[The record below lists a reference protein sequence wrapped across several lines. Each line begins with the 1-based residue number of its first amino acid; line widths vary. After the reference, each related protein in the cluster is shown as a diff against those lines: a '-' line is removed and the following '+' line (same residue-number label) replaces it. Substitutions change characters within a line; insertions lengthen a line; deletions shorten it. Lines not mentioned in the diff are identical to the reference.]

1 MVMVSKLLQP
11 EILELVRDGNWKDL
25 KEVFKEWLEPDIADL
40 LNSLDEK
47 DSVIVF
53 RLLPKDRASL
63 VFSEVE
69 PNRQETIIRSIANQ
83 ELKELMLQL
92 PPDDRTD
99 IFEEIP
105 GELTQKILNLLP
117 LDERKEALGL
127 LGYPE
132 ESVGRLMTPDYV
144 AVRQNW
150 DIEQARAHIRRR
162 DKVAETINIVYVVD
176 KEWKLKGDIPIR
188 KFILAGNTETV
199 ETIMDSKCVSITAYD
214 DQELAVSHMKKYNL
228 NILPVVD
235 SNGILLGIVTIDDII
250 DVLEEEVSED
260 FHKVAAIVPVEES
273 YAMASVILLYKK
285 RVGWLMLLLVSGFL
299 SSNII
304 AHFHDALQ
312 SVIVL
317 AFFIPVLIGSGG
329 NTASQSSTLIIRAIA
344 VGDLNLARWW
354 DVVKKEL
361 VIGAMLGI
369 TLGVTLFLR
378 SYFWQGGLEVGL
390 VIGLSMI
397 AVIMWSNLLGS
408 LLPILLSHFHLDP
421 AVISSPLL
429 ATLVDATGLLIYFY
443 LAKLILIPA

>member
-11 EILELVRDGNWKDL
+11 EILELVRQNNWKDL

-53 RLLPKDRASL
+53 RLLPKNRASL
-63 VFSEVE
+63 VFSELE
-69 PNRQETIIRSIANQ
+69 PGRQETIIRSIANQ
-83 ELKELMLQL
+83 ELKDLVLQL

-99 IFEEIP
+99 IFEELP

-117 LDERKEALGL
+117 LEERKEALGL

-132 ESVGRLMTPDYV
+132 QSVGRLMTPDYV
-144 AVRQNW
+144 AVRQTW
-150 DIEQARAHIRRR
+150 DIERARAHIRQR
-162 DKVAETINIVYVVD
+162 DQQAETINIVYVVD
-176 KEWKLKGDIPIR
+176 NEWRLQGSISIR

-199 ETIMDSKCVSITAYD
+199 ETLMDTKYVSIQAND
-214 DQELAVSHMKKYNL
+214 DQELAVSHMKKYNF

-235 SNGILLGIVTIDDII
+235 SNGILLGIVTIDDVI

-260 FHKVAAIVPVEES
+260 FHKAAAIVPVEES
-273 YAMASVILLYKK
+273 YAMASSFLLYKK
-285 RVGWLMLLLVSGFL
+285 RVGWLMLLLISGFL

-304 AHFHDALQ
+304 AHFHHSLET
-312 SVIVL
+312 VIVL
-317 AFFIPVLIGSGG
+317 SFFIPVLIGSGG
-329 NTASQSSTLIIRAIA
+329 NTASQSSTLIIRALA
-344 VGDLNLARWW
+344 TGDLVLARWW

-361 VIGAMLGI
+361 IIGAALGV

-378 SYFWQGGLEVGL
+378 SYFWQGNAGVGL

-397 AVIMWSNLLGS
+397 GVVLWSNLLGS
-408 LLPILLSHFHLDP
+408 VLPILLSRFHLDP

-429 ATLVDATGLLIYFY
+429 ATVVDATGLLIYFY
-443 LAKLILIPA
+443 LAKYILNLA